1 MAKPDGW
8 DVSRWASAGIGVVGL
23 IASQAA
29 KKRNHKDAAN
39 IITGLATAT
48 RMGLEA
54 ATPPR
59 CPACAA
65 RSVSTATAQGQ
76 WFCPNGHGAVNWKA

>member
-8 DVSRWASAGIGVVGL
+8 DVSRWASVGIGVVGL
-23 IASQAA
+23 IASQMA

-39 IITGLATAT
+39 LITELATAARAT
-48 RMGLEA
+48 LEV

-59 CPACAA
+59 CPTCGA

-76 WFCPNGHGAVNWKA
+76 WFCSNGHGAVNWQA